1 MTTQAPCLGAGKDSQ
16 LHPPPHGAYVYVH
29 VHVCEHEIL
38 YMAVHLKL
46 DGENSLG
53 V

>member
-1 MTTQAPCLGAGKDSQ
+1 MTTQAPCLGAGKDSAP
-16 LHPPPHGAYVYVH
+16 PPPHGAYVCVH
-29 VHVCEHEIL
+29 VHVCDHEIL
-38 YMAVHLKL
+38 HMAVHLQL